1 MISLYNINE
10 NTSMEITKDDILFL
24 DCNSF
29 KELCEKVSDNLKK
42 RNLVKDGYLENVL
55 IRESKFPTGLD
66 LEPINPKYGNIAIP
80 HTDIE
85 YCNGKKIIYVA
96 NKVFLKMNN
105 MISPEDVL
113 EVNIFFFL
121 INNTHENQIN
131 LLTDL
136 MELINESD
144 QEDVER
150 LLSSKDKGEI
160 EKVLNSK
167 FN

>member
-1 MISLYNINE
+1 MK
-10 NTSMEITKDDILFL
+10 ITKDDILFL

-29 KELCEKVSDNLKK
+29 QELCEKVSDILMD
-42 RNLVKDGYLENVL
+42 RNLVKDGYLENIL
-55 IRESKFPTGLD
+55 IRESKYPTGLN
-66 LEPINPKYGNIAIP
+66 LEPINPDYGNIAIP

-105 MISPEDVL
+105 MIAPEETL
-113 EVNIFFFL
+113 EVNRFFFL

-144 QEDVER
+144 QENVEK
-150 LLSSKDKGEI
+150 LLSSNDKRDI